1 MDTIGWLVI
10 GTNRYRQ
17 LAYRCLETIRA
28 NYNGA
33 LASRFVLFT
42 DQPKECPHPWVDT
55 IRVQHESFPG
65 ISLLRYRHFHYQSGG
80 KSSAGTAAAA
90 VGCFAASAAYALGD
104 EAEDGAWA
112 GVLDTKTTGA
122 AALKQRVPE
131 GDGRGIVVAILDTG
145 VDPAARLRTSSP
157 STSLSV
163 LPSSS

>member
-1 MDTIGWLVI
+1 MKAATMLLL
-10 GTNRYRQ
+10 TTS
-17 LAYRCLETIRA
+17 ARA
-28 NYNGA
+28 LRPA
-33 LASRFVLFT
+33 AR
-42 DQPKECPHPWVDT
+42 
-55 IRVQHESFPG
+55 R
-65 ISLLRYRHFHYQSGG
+65 LRYRHFHYQSGG

-145 VDPAARLRTSSP
+145 VDL
-157 STSLSV
+157 SLIHI
-163 LPSSS
+163 